1 MIVPQGVF
9 NKGNVITIINTSAS
23 AIQITQGSN
32 VTLTFANDGTTGNR
46 SLGAG
51 GIATV
56 IYRTDSGTSPA
67 LATISGSGL
76 S

>member
-1 MIVPQGVF
+1 M
-9 NKGNVITIINTSAS
+9 NTSGS
-23 AIQITQGSN
+23 TQQLTQGTN

-46 SLGAG
+46 NLTAG
-51 GIATV
+51 GICTI
-56 IYRTDSGTSPA
+56 IYRTDSSAGTA